1 MTFSPYSDQMQHY
14 YGNLIRECVARRQRE
29 LAAVDTPEKARD
41 YVRFARERI
50 RNAFGPLPEWRVADV
65 AVTGVI
71 ERDGVR
77 MEKVL
82 FECAPGFH
90 MTGIFYRPLRLE
102 TPAPGVLTLLGHND
116 NGKVALNQ
124 QQCCVGLARR
134 GAVVFTID
142 PFGQGERKQYWNDPL
157 RTGCVWEHN
166 MAGKQLSL
174 CGEFF
179 GAWRVADA
187 MAALDY
193 LAARPEVDQ
202 TKLAVTGA
210 SGGGTL
216 SSYLF
221 ALDDRLSMAAP
232 ACYLTTFR
240 RNFENE
246 LPTDAEQIPP
256 GLWAAGGDMADF
268 LIARAPNPALILAVE
283 DDFFDPRGAAET
295 LEEARRIYAL
305 LGAEKEVE
313 LFVGEGG
320 HCLGPQLRRAAY
332 EFFTRHWFGRGNGV
346 EEPFEPLPDEKL
358 FVTPGGRVTELPGEV
373 SLPEYLARRAA
384 ELARN
389 RSPQGAR
396 IAAFLKESLQAEPAV
411 AAPEYRVL
419 RGRTGENGL
428 SCLALQI
435 EPEAEAFLQFR
446 RTWGAF
452 HLPRGRECTLY
463 LPHVDAE
470 EEFDA
475 GIPEES
481 EFPGPL
487 FALDVRGSGKS
498 APLTCDRGGDY
509 FYMYGSDY
517 FYDATGRLLNS
528 PYLGGKVRD
537 FFGAIALLHSV
548 GYTELTLVGRG
559 LGGLIAAYAAG
570 IDSTGIRRIRL
581 RNVPRSWGELM
592 RKGEFLWPQS
602 HLIPGML
609 REFDLDDLYRLLAER
624 CDFRLSDPWD
634 GFFQSAE

>member
-50 RNAFGPLPEWRVADV
+50 RNAFGPLPERRVADV
-65 AVTGVI
+65 ATTGVI

-221 ALDDRLSMAAP
+221 ALDERLSMAAP
-232 ACYLTTFR
+232 GCYITTFR

-246 LPTDAEQIPP
+246 LPTDVEQIPP

-268 LIARAPNPALILAVE
+268 LIARAPHPALILAVE

-295 LEEARRIYAL
+295 LAEARRIYSL
-305 LGAEKEVE
+305 LGAEHEVE

-320 HCLGPQLRRAAY
+320 HCLGPQLRNTTY
-332 EFFTRHWFGRGNGV
+332 EFFTRHWFGRATGG
-346 EEPFEPLPDEKL
+346 EEPFEPLTDEEIS
-358 FVTPGGRVTELPGEV
+358 VTSGGQVTELPGEV

-384 ELARN
+384 ELARS
-389 RSPQGAR
+389 RTPSPER
-396 IAAFLKESLQAEPAV
+396 ITCFLRQTLQAEPV
-411 AAPEYRVL
+411 ETAPEYRVL
-419 RGRTGENGL
+419 RGRTGEKGL
-428 SCLALQI
+428 SCLALRT

-446 RTWGAF
+446 RAWAAF
-452 HLPRGRECTLY
+452 HLPPGEKCTLY

-498 APLTCDRGGDY
+498 VPLTCDRGRDY
-509 FYMYGSDY
+509 FDMYGSDY

>member
-50 RNAFGPLPEWRVADV
+50 RNAFGPLPERRVANV
-65 AVTGVI
+65 ATTGVI

-221 ALDDRLSMAAP
+221 ALDERLSMAAP
-232 ACYLTTFR
+232 GCYITTFR

-246 LPTDAEQIPP
+246 LPTDVEQIPP

-268 LIARAPNPALILAVE
+268 LIARAPHPALILAVE

-295 LEEARRIYAL
+295 LAEARRIYSL
-305 LGAEKEVE
+305 LGAEHEVE

-320 HCLGPQLRRAAY
+320 HCLGPQLRNTTY
-332 EFFTRHWFGRGNGV
+332 EFFTRHWFGRATGG
-346 EEPFEPLPDEKL
+346 EEPFEPLTDEEIS
-358 FVTPGGRVTELPGEV
+358 VTSGGQVTELPGEV

-384 ELARN
+384 ELARS
-389 RSPQGAR
+389 RTPSPER
-396 IAAFLKESLQAEPAV
+396 ITCFLRQTLQAEPV
-411 AAPEYRVL
+411 ETAPEYRVL
-419 RGRTGENGL
+419 RGRTGEKGL
-428 SCLALQI
+428 SCLALRT

-446 RTWGAF
+446 RAWAAF
-452 HLPRGRECTLY
+452 HLPPGEKCTLY

-537 FFGAIALLHSV
+537 LFGAIALLHSV

>member
-1 MTFSPYSDQMQHY
+1 MRFSPYSDQMQHY

-50 RNAFGPLPEWRVADV
+50 RNAFGPLPERRVADV

-221 ALDDRLSMAAP
+221 ALDERLSMAAP
-232 ACYLTTFR
+232 GCYITTFR

-246 LPTDAEQIPP
+246 LPTDVEQIPP

-268 LIARAPNPALILAVE
+268 LIARAPHPALILAVE

-295 LEEARRIYAL
+295 LAEARRIYSL
-305 LGAEKEVE
+305 LGAEHEVE

-320 HCLGPQLRRAAY
+320 HCLGPQLRNTTY
-332 EFFTRHWFGRGNGV
+332 EFFTRHWFGRATGG
-346 EEPFEPLPDEKL
+346 EEPFEPLTDEEIS
-358 FVTPGGRVTELPGEV
+358 VTSGGQVTELPGEV

-384 ELARN
+384 ELARS
-389 RSPQGAR
+389 RTPSPER
-396 IAAFLKESLQAEPAV
+396 ITCFLRQTLQAEPV
-411 AAPEYRVL
+411 ETAPEYRVL
-419 RGRTGENGL
+419 RGRTGEKGL
-428 SCLALQI
+428 SCLALRT

-446 RTWGAF
+446 RAWAAF
-452 HLPRGRECTLY
+452 HLPPGEKCTLY

-537 FFGAIALLHSV
+537 LFGAIALLHSV

>member
-1 MTFSPYSDQMQHY
+1 
-14 YGNLIRECVARRQRE
+14 
-29 LAAVDTPEKARD
+29 
-41 YVRFARERI
+41 
-50 RNAFGPLPEWRVADV
+50 
-65 AVTGVI
+65 
-71 ERDGVR
+71 
-77 MEKVL
+77 
-82 FECAPGFH
+82 
-90 MTGIFYRPLRLE
+90 
-102 TPAPGVLTLLGHND
+102 
-116 NGKVALNQ
+116 
-124 QQCCVGLARR
+124 
-134 GAVVFTID
+134 
-142 PFGQGERKQYWNDPL
+142 
-157 RTGCVWEHN
+157 
-166 MAGKQLSL
+166 
-174 CGEFF
+174 
-179 GAWRVADA
+179 
-187 MAALDY
+187 
-193 LAARPEVDQ
+193 
-202 TKLAVTGA
+202 
-210 SGGGTL
+210 
-216 SSYLF
+216 
-221 ALDDRLSMAAP
+221 
-232 ACYLTTFR
+232 
-240 RNFENE
+240 
-246 LPTDAEQIPP
+246 
-256 GLWAAGGDMADF
+256 MADF
-268 LIARAPNPALILAVE
+268 LIARAPHPALILAVE

-295 LEEARRIYAL
+295 LAEARRIYSL
-305 LGAEKEVE
+305 LGAEHEVE

-320 HCLGPQLRRAAY
+320 HCLGPQLRNTTY
-332 EFFTRHWFGRGNGV
+332 EFFTRHWFGRATGG
-346 EEPFEPLPDEKL
+346 EEPFEPLTDEEIS
-358 FVTPGGRVTELPGEV
+358 VTSGGQVTELPGEV

-537 FFGAIALLHSV
+537 LFGAIALLHSV

-634 GFFQSAE
+634 GFFQSVE

>member
-50 RNAFGPLPEWRVADV
+50 RNAFGPLPERRVANV
-65 AVTGVI
+65 ATTGVI

-221 ALDDRLSMAAP
+221 ALDERLSMAAP
-232 ACYLTTFR
+232 GCYITTFR

-246 LPTDAEQIPP
+246 LPTDVEQIPP

-268 LIARAPNPALILAVE
+268 LIARAPHPALILAVE

-295 LEEARRIYAL
+295 LAEARRIYSL
-305 LGAEKEVE
+305 LGAEHEVE

-320 HCLGPQLRRAAY
+320 HCLGPQLRNTTY
-332 EFFTRHWFGRGNGV
+332 EFFTRHWFGRATGG
-346 EEPFEPLPDEKL
+346 EEPFEPLTDEEIS
-358 FVTPGGRVTELPGEV
+358 VTSGGQVTELPGEV

-384 ELARN
+384 ELARS
-389 RSPQGAR
+389 RTPSPER
-396 IAAFLKESLQAEPAV
+396 ITCFLRQTLQAEPV
-411 AAPEYRVL
+411 ETAPEYRVL
-419 RGRTGENGL
+419 RGRTGEKGL
-428 SCLALQI
+428 SCLALRT

-446 RTWGAF
+446 RAWAAF
-452 HLPRGRECTLY
+452 HLPPGEKCTLY

-498 APLTCDRGGDY
+498 VPLTCDRGRDY
-509 FYMYGSDY
+509 FDMYGSDY

>member
-29 LAAVDTPEKARD
+29 LAAVDSPEKALA
-41 YVRFARERI
+41 YVRLARERI
-50 RNAFGPLPEWRVADV
+50 RTAFGPLPERRVV
-65 AVTGVI
+65 GVSVTGVI
-71 ERDGVR
+71 ERDDVR
-77 MEKVL
+77 MEKIL

-221 ALDDRLSMAAP
+221 ALDERLSMAAP
-232 ACYLTTFR
+232 GCYITTFR

-246 LPTDAEQIPP
+246 LPTDVEQIPP

-268 LIARAPNPALILAVE
+268 LIARAPHPALILAVE

-295 LEEARRIYAL
+295 LAEARRIYSL
-305 LGAEKEVE
+305 LGAEHEVE

-320 HCLGPQLRRAAY
+320 HCLGPQLRNTTY
-332 EFFTRHWFGRGNGV
+332 EFFTRHWFGRATGG
-346 EEPFEPLPDEKL
+346 EEPFEPLTDEEIS
-358 FVTPGGRVTELPGEV
+358 VTSGGQVTELPGEV

-384 ELARN
+384 ELARS
-389 RSPQGAR
+389 RTPSPER
-396 IAAFLKESLQAEPAV
+396 ITCFLRQTLQAEPV
-411 AAPEYRVL
+411 ETAPEYRVL
-419 RGRTGENGL
+419 RGRTGEKGL
-428 SCLALQI
+428 SCLALRT

-446 RTWGAF
+446 RAWAAF
-452 HLPRGRECTLY
+452 HLPPGEKCTLY

-498 APLTCDRGGDY
+498 VPLTCDRGRDY
-509 FYMYGSDY
+509 FDMYGSDY

>member
-29 LAAVDTPEKARD
+29 LAAVDSPEKALA
-41 YVRFARERI
+41 YVRLARERI
-50 RNAFGPLPEWRVADV
+50 RTAFGPLPERRVV
-65 AVTGVI
+65 GVSVTGVI
-71 ERDGVR
+71 ERDDVR
-77 MEKVL
+77 MEKIL

-221 ALDDRLSMAAP
+221 ALDERLSMAAP
-232 ACYLTTFR
+232 GCYITTFR

-246 LPTDAEQIPP
+246 LPTDVEQIPP

-268 LIARAPNPALILAVE
+268 LIARAPHPALILAVE

-295 LEEARRIYAL
+295 LAEARRIYSL
-305 LGAEKEVE
+305 LGAEHEVE

-320 HCLGPQLRRAAY
+320 HCLGPQLRNTTY
-332 EFFTRHWFGRGNGV
+332 EFFTRHWFGRATGG
-346 EEPFEPLPDEKL
+346 EEPFEPLTDEEIS
-358 FVTPGGRVTELPGEV
+358 VTSGGQVTELPGEV

-384 ELARN
+384 ELARS
-389 RSPQGAR
+389 RTPSPER
-396 IAAFLKESLQAEPAV
+396 ITCFLRQTLQAEPV
-411 AAPEYRVL
+411 ETAPEYRVL
-419 RGRTGENGL
+419 RGRTGEKGL
-428 SCLALQI
+428 SCLALRT

-446 RTWGAF
+446 RAWAAF
-452 HLPRGRECTLY
+452 HLPPGEKCTLY

-498 APLTCDRGGDY
+498 VPLTCDRGRDY
-509 FYMYGSDY
+509 FDMYGSDY

-570 IDSTGIRRIRL
+570 IDSAGIRRIRL

>member
-50 RNAFGPLPEWRVADV
+50 RNAFGPLPERRVADV
-65 AVTGVI
+65 AVAGVI

-295 LEEARRIYAL
+295 LAEARRIYSL
-305 LGAEKEVE
+305 LGAEHEVE

-320 HCLGPQLRRAAY
+320 HCLGPQLRNTTY
-332 EFFTRHWFGRGNGV
+332 EFFTRHWFGWATGG
-346 EEPFEPLPDEKL
+346 EEPFEPLTDEEIS
-358 FVTPGGRVTELPGEV
+358 VTSGGQVTELPGEV

-384 ELARN
+384 ELARS
-389 RSPQGAR
+389 RTPSPER
-396 IAAFLKESLQAEPAV
+396 ITCFLRQTLQAEPV
-411 AAPEYRVL
+411 ETAPEYRVL
-419 RGRTGENGL
+419 RGRTGEKGL
-428 SCLALQI
+428 SCLALRT

-446 RTWGAF
+446 RAWAAF
-452 HLPRGRECTLY
+452 HLPPGEKCTLY

-537 FFGAIALLHSV
+537 LFGAIALLHSV